1 MRLAQALQPRTKAL
15 YHLRIHSRS
24 PNISSKRG
32 VHCRPDHPISP
43 DPLHGTTPEHDAWL
57 VLHTS
62 RPPSSWPPRIE
73 ASSPL
78 LRELKRKLSP
88 LKGTVTFAYT
98 PTNRP
103 TNPEEVETEFEGW
116 DEGRPEAYAATLYR
130 AGSSEAVEL
139 ARVDGQTD
147 VRSLLVTKPA
157 ERQTQTQTKDEV
169 HFYVCTHGSRDCRCG
184 DVGADVADTL
194 REEVGKL
201 PSSAARER
209 VKVSEVAHVG
219 GHVWAANVL
228 VYPSGDWFGNVRP
241 KNVPSLLSLFVPA
254 PNSPLDYASVTAH
267 PLFRTHWRG
276 RMGLSKDQ
284 QTLLYN
290 ESLPKDER
298 VIAGED
304 DGQKYAIPFTTWDGS
319 QIMVDA
325 KPGQNLMEVAKA
337 AGLPS
342 IEGICG
348 GQLECATCHVYMPPM
363 APVHPPTEAEED
375 MLEYAIGRKEGESRL
390 G

>member
-1 MRLAQALQPRTKAL
+1 MRLAQALQPHTKAL
-15 YHLRIHSRS
+15 YHLRIYSRP
-24 PNISSKRG
+24 PNVPIKRG
-32 VHCRPDHPISP
+32 IHCRPDHPISP

-78 LRELKRKLSP
+78 LRDLKRKLSP

-103 TNPEEVETEFEGW
+103 TTPEESGTEFEGW
-116 DEGRPEAYAATLYR
+116 DEKGPEAYAATLYR

-139 ARVDGQTD
+139 PRVDGSTD
-147 VRSLLVTKPA
+147 VRSLLVTGA
-157 ERQTQTQTKDEV
+157 QATTQSKDEV

-209 VKVSEVAHVG
+209 AKVSEVAHVG

-228 VYPSGDWFGNVRP
+228 VYPFGDWFGNVRP
-241 KNVPSLLSLFVPA
+241 KDVPSLLSLFVPP
-254 PNSPLDYASVTAH
+254 PNSTSDYPSVTSH

-284 QTLLYN
+284 QALLYN
-290 ESLPKDER
+290 ESLPREER
-298 VIAGED
+298 AVAADG
-304 DGQKYAIPFTTWDGS
+304 GQKYAIPFTTWDGS

-342 IEGICG
+342 IEGVCG
-348 GQLECATCHVYMPPM
+348 GQLECATCHVYMPPT

-375 MLEYAIGRKEGESRL
+375 ML
-390 G
+390 